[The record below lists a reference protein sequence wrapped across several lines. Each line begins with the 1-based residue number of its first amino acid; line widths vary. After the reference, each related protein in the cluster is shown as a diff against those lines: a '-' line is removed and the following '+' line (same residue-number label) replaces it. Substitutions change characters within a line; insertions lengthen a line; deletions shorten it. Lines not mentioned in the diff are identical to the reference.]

1 MSVSLFLMIIL
12 AGNGLPTTGRY
23 LTCDNH
29 GLFTAT
35 TSAVSHHESFLA
47 IPSPEV
53 SGTFSLQIHGGDKES
68 FLCIKESAKAS
79 GGVEIRGDAGSISFE
94 TTIRVRMQARFK
106 PKLRA
111 SKESKAYEKISRKE
125 LEGLVG
131 RSLGEEDVRRLRRAR
146 REGNFNEVLL
156 DVRVKGKHDKFA

>member
-1 MSVSLFLMIIL
+1 MCV
-12 AGNGLPTTGRY
+12 
-23 LTCDNH
+23 
-29 GLFTAT
+29 
-35 TSAVSHHESFLA
+35 
-47 IPSPEV
+47 
-53 SGTFSLQIHGGDKES
+53 
-68 FLCIKESAKAS
+68 KESAKAS

-106 PKLRA
+106 PKLKA
-111 SKESKAYEKISRKE
+111 NKESRAYEKISRKE

-131 RSLGEEDVRRLRRAR
+131 RGLGEEDVKRLRRAR

>member
-1 MSVSLFLMIIL
+1 MSPLFLVIIL
-12 AGNGLPTTGRY
+12 AGKGLPTTGRY

-146 REGNFNEVLL
+146 REGNFNEILL